1 MMMEHLSV
9 LIIAVGFL
17 GAFFTPLIGMVN
29 KKLCSPWASFITFL
43 QFIISILLLNQVIT
57 GGNISYWLGG
67 WEPPWG
73 IEYAVDIL
81 NAFVMVI
88 VAGVCFSVSIYA
100 RKSMGLEVPGKELPL
115 YTLYILL
122 TTGMLGILATG
133 DIFNLYVFLE
143 ISSLAAYA
151 MIAVGD
157 RHSLMASFNYMVM
170 GTVSASFIL
179 LGIGYLYIVTGSLNM
194 ADISTLLPP
203 LYGRPVILVAVAM
216 LVVGLGLKIALF
228 PMHTWL
234 PDAYTHAPS
243 AVTAMLSGTFTK
255 VGIYALIRVMFTVIS
270 PYYVIDTLPV
280 MSMLSWLAAIGII
293 AGSVL
298 AIAQYDIKR
307 MLAYSSVSQIGYI
320 VLGISLANTIGMTGG
335 ILHILSHSL
344 MKVGLFMVAGAII
357 YRTGIRN
364 ISQLKGMGKKMPF
377 TMAAFVIGALSMIGI
392 PPTIGFASKFYL
404 AWGALEAGMWVFV
417 IVILLSSLLN
427 AVYFWR
433 IFENVYFGVHG
444 HEDIKRDEAP
454 LSMLLPIVVFAGLT
468 LLLGIFASAP
478 IDIIEQW
485 VTGVLP

>member
-1 MMMEHLSV
+1 MIEHFPV
-9 LIIAVGFL
+9 LIIAVGLL
-17 GAFFTPLIGMVN
+17 GAFFTPIIGLIR
-29 KKLCSPWASFITFL
+29 KELCSPWASFITLL
-43 QFIISILLLNQVIT
+43 QFLISIFLLYQVLAA
-57 GGNISYWLGG
+57 GNISYWLGG
-67 WEPPWG
+67 WQPPWG
-73 IEYAVDIL
+73 IEYAIDIL
-81 NAFVMVI
+81 NAFVLVL

-100 RKSMGLEVPGKELPL
+100 KKSLGFEVPGKELPL

-122 TTGMLGILATG
+122 STGMLGIVVTG

-143 ISSLAAYA
+143 IGSLAAYA
-151 MIAVGD
+151 LIAVGD
-157 RHSLMASFNYMVM
+157 RQSLMASFNYMIM
-170 GTVSASFIL
+170 GTISASFIL
-179 LGIGYLYIVTGSLNM
+179 LGIGYLYVMTGTLNM
-194 ADISTLLPP
+194 ADLSERLPE
-203 LYGRPVILVAVAM
+203 LYGRPVILVALAL
-216 LVVGLGLKIALF
+216 LVVGLSIKTALF
-228 PMHTWL
+228 PLHTWL

-243 AVTAMLSGTFTK
+243 AVSAMLAGTFTK

-270 PYYVIDTLPV
+270 PEYVIETVPV
-280 MSMLSWLAAIGII
+280 MNILSWVAAAGIV

-320 VLGISLANTIGMTGG
+320 ILGVSMANKLAMTGG

-364 ISQLKGMGKKMPF
+364 IYQLKGMGKKMPF

-404 AWGALEAGMWVFV
+404 AWGALEAENWVFV
-417 IVILLSSLLN
+417 AVILLSSLLT

-433 IFENVYFGVHG
+433 IFENVYFGVHE
-444 HEDIKRDEAP
+444 HEEIKKDEVP
-454 LSMLLPIVVFAGLT
+454 LSMLLPILIFAAIT
-468 LLLGIFASAP
+468 LLLGLFASLP
-478 IDIIEQW
+478 IGVIEHW